1 MSSWSLRR
9 LETPRCIRADGR
21 CQPFKCVFMIDM
33 LLIASQ
39 SGLFHS
45 RAAELKIEFLVPGG
59 SCPLPA
65 LQLVGFTS
73 YSYS

>member
-1 MSSWSLRR
+1 M
-9 LETPRCIRADGR
+9 T
-21 CQPFKCVFMIDM
+21 DM

-45 RAAELKIEFLVPGG
+45 RAAELVLAKVEILVPGG